1 MHEYLGRASAEL
13 TALVLAMLCSV
24 VWSHV
29 GLYLFR

>member
-1 MHEYLGRASAEL
+1 MNEHLGRVGADV
-13 TALVLAMLCSV
+13 TALVLVTLCSI